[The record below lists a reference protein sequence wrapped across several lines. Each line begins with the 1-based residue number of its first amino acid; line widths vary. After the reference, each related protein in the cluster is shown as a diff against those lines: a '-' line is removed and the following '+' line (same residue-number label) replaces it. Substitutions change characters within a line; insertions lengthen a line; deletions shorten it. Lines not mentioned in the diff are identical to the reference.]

1 MKKLIFILTTIALVQ
16 SLSLEAQSRKG
27 IIKASST
34 DAIVQ
39 TTSGTVAGYQEDDIY
54 VFKGLPY
61 AQAERFMPAQ
71 PAKWEGVRS
80 TRSHGPVCPQNF
92 WWQRSSDIMTF
103 LNQFPPVFQDEDCMR
118 MNIWTQGLGDGKKR
132 PVMFYIHGG
141 GYVNG
146 SGHEMPRYD
155 GMNMA
160 IKGDVVAITVNH
172 RLNILGF
179 LDLSE
184 YGEEYKFS
192 ANNGI
197 LDLVAGLKWVRDN
210 IEKFGGDP
218 DNVTIYGQSGG
229 GGKVTALLASPY
241 AKGLFHKAIVQSGSL
256 LTVGESANSKLVA
269 KRLFK
274 VLDLEEGDI
283 EGLKNLSWEKLNE
296 AGSQAIKEITEESN
310 ITGYGRIGWGPKMD
324 GDFLPGQPFS
334 PTAPAISKDI
344 PLMVGTTLHEFAM
357 SGYVPN
363 AKNMSLEEIKEL
375 LKKRY
380 GDQTDEFVKVFAKT
394 YPDYKLIDL
403 LDVDFRFRPGAIKQA
418 DLKAEQNGAPV
429 YMYLFTWESPLMDGS
444 MRSSHNL
451 DIPFLMNNVYNS
463 RHLLGGGDET
473 YILADRMSS
482 AWLSFARTGNPNNP
496 DLPIDWEPYT
506 VKKGATIIFDNELEI
521 KYNHDRHLVE
531 FVSEIG
537 KAGF

>member
-1 MKKLIFILTTIALVQ
+1 MKKLIFISTTVLLLG
-16 SLSLEAQSRKG
+16 SLSTEAQTRKG

-34 DAIVQ
+34 DAIVE
-39 TTSGTVAGYQEDDIY
+39 TTAGTVAGYQEDNIY

-61 AQAERFMPAQ
+61 AQAERFIPAQ

-92 WWQRSSDIMTF
+92 WWKRSNDASTF
-103 LNQFPPVFQDEDCMR
+103 LNQFPPTMQDEDCMR

-197 LDLVAGLKWVRDN
+197 LDLVVALQWVRDN

-218 DNVTIYGQSGG
+218 NSVTIYGQSGG

-241 AKGLFHKAIVQSGSL
+241 AKGLFHKAIVQSGSM
-256 LTVGESANSKLVA
+256 LTVGESAHSKLVA

-274 VLDLEEGDI
+274 VLNLEEGDI
-283 EGLKNLSWEKLNE
+283 EGLRKLSWEELDK
-296 AGSQAIKEITEESN
+296 AGSQAVKEISEEGN
-310 ITGYGRIGWGPKMD
+310 ITRWGPKMD
-324 GDFLPGQPFS
+324 GDFLPVQPFS
-334 PTAPAISKDI
+334 PTAPEISKDI

-363 AKNMSLEEIKEL
+363 ARNMSLDEIKEL
-375 LKKRY
+375 LKERY
-380 GDQTDEFVKVFAKT
+380 GDNTDEYVKVFTKT
-394 YPDYKLIDL
+394 YPDYKPIDL
-403 LDVDFRFRPGAIKQA
+403 LDIDVRFRPGAIKQA
-418 DLKAEQNGAPV
+418 DLKAEQKGAPV
-429 YMYLFTWESPLMDGS
+429 YMYLFTWESSLMDGT

-451 DIPFLMNNVYNS
+451 DIPFLMNNAYNS
-463 RHLLGGGDET
+463 RHLLGGGEET
-473 YILADRMSS
+473 YVLADRMSS
-482 AWLSFARTGNPNNP
+482 AWLSFAKTGNPNNP
-496 DLPIDWEPYT
+496 NLPIEWEPYT

-521 KYNHDRHLVE
+521 KYNHDRELID
-531 FVSEIG
+531 FVNNIG

>member
-1 MKKLIFILTTIALVQ
+1 MKKLIIISTAALLLG
-16 SLSLEAQSRKG
+16 SLSMDAQSRKG

-34 DAIVQ
+34 DAIVE
-39 TTSGTVAGYQEDDIY
+39 TSSGTIAGYQEDNIY

-92 WWQRSSDIMTF
+92 WWERSNDVSTF
-103 LNQFPPVFQDEDCMR
+103 LNQFPPAMQDEDCMR

-160 IKGDVVAITVNH
+160 KKGDVVAITVNH

-197 LDLVAGLKWVRDN
+197 LDLVVALYWVRDN

-218 DNVTIYGQSGG
+218 NNVTIYGQSGG

-256 LTVGESANSKLVA
+256 LTVGESTQSKLVA
-269 KRLFK
+269 KKLFD
-274 VLDLEEGDI
+274 VLNLKEGDI
-283 EGLKNLSWEKLNE
+283 EGLRKLSWEELDK
-296 AGSQAIKEITEESN
+296 AGSQVLKKLGEEGVRS
-310 ITGYGRIGWGPKMD
+310 GWGPKMD
-324 GDFLPGQPFS
+324 GDFLPTQPFS
-334 PTAPAISKDI
+334 PTAPEISKDI
-344 PLMVGTTLHEFAM
+344 PLMVGSTMHEFAM
-357 SGYVPN
+357 SGYIPD
-363 AKNMSLEEIKEL
+363 ARNMSLDDIKEI
-375 LKKRY
+375 LKKTY
-380 GDQTDEFVKVFAKT
+380 GDNTDEFIKIFAKT
-394 YPDYKLIDL
+394 YPDYKPIDL
-403 LDVDFRFRPGAIKQA
+403 LDVDVRFRPGVIKQA
-418 DLKAEQNGAPV
+418 DLKAEQDGAPV
-429 YMYLFTWESPLMDGS
+429 YRYLFTWESPLMDGT

-451 DIPFLMNNVYNS
+451 DIPFLMNNAYNS

-473 YILADRMSS
+473 YVLADRMSS

-496 DLPIDWEPYT
+496 DLPVEWEPYT
-506 VKKGATIIFDNELEI
+506 VEKGATIIFNNELEI
-521 KYNHDRHLVE
+521 KYNHDRELID
-531 FVSEIG
+531 FVNKIG
-537 KAGF
+537 EAGF